1 MYVYIYMIYKTDK
14 FLKTGGDVYPM
25 KKRTKIL
32 IIFVVLLALILA
44 LICWQ
49 YHNIKMAYYSYKY
62 DNTQIE
68 NLIHEQNR
76 GVNSYLDEHKEYN
89 VRPPT
94 ELEQKLHQNELLTED
109 EFVDILTGKTTV
121 KDIFG
126 FDVQLN
132 EKKDF
137 ANEENGVVSRE
148 ELSQIKAE
156 TAPEKKPESPP
167 AEEPPTEENSA
178 EAEPTPTSPPEKTD
192 SNQEASACIAKM
204 YVLKSTFE
212 SELDKLY
219 QEAVAYYGQMSA
231 EQRKNAASLM
241 VKQFYSR
248 ATGLERQCD
257 AQVDELMTNLTASLE
272 ASGGDTSIVKKMRQA
287 YSEEKS
293 LKKSYY
299 LNLVK

>member
-1 MYVYIYMIYKTDK
+1 MYVCIYMLYKAEES
-14 FLKTGGDVYPM
+14 LKMGGDVYFM

-32 IIFVVLLALILA
+32 IIFVVLLVLIFA

-68 NLIHEQNR
+68 NLIHEQNQ
-76 GVNSYLDEHKEYN
+76 GVNSYLDEHEEYN

-137 ANEENGVVSRE
+137 ANEENGVVSHE

-167 AEEPPTEENSA
+167 AEENPA
-178 EAEPTPTSPPEKTD
+178 EAEPTPTPEKPATD
-192 SNQEASACIAKM
+192 SNQEASTCIAKM